1 MKRWIAVAA
10 RIVLLAA
17 GLVILASI
25 GRVAATRAATV
36 AASADAGAV
45 ELRTSLPTAE
55 TPVDA
60 APPLPTQAPA
70 LPASSARATPEDPV
84 YVNYAS
90 KEQLMRL
97 PGVGEKRAAAI
108 VALRGRLGRFQRI
121 EDLLRVKGIG
131 RATIKKLRPLIRLE
145 LPEAGTL

>member
-1 MKRWIAVAA
+1 MKRWMAVVA

-25 GRVAATRAATV
+25 GRVAATHAATMATSVDASTTELRSSLPV
-36 AASADAGAV
+36 AEPPADA
-45 ELRTSLPTAE
+45 S
-55 TPVDA
+55 
-60 APPLPTQAPA
+60 PPLPPQPAA
-70 LPASSARATPEDPV
+70 LPASTARATPEDPV

-131 RATIKKLRPLIRLE
+131 RATIKKLRPLIRLDQ
-145 LPEAGTL
+145 PEAGTL

>member
-1 MKRWIAVAA
+1 
-10 RIVLLAA
+10 
-17 GLVILASI
+17 VILASI
-25 GRVAATRAATV
+25 GRIAATHAATMATTV
-36 AASADAGAV
+36 DAGAP
-45 ELRTSLPTAE
+45 ELRASLPTVE
-55 TPVDA
+55 PPVDA
-60 APPLPTQAPA
+60 APPLPPQPSA

-108 VALRGRLGRFQRI
+108 VALRGRMGRFQRV

-131 RATIKKLRPLIRLE
+131 RATIKKLLPLIRLE
-145 LPEAGTL
+145 QPEAGTL